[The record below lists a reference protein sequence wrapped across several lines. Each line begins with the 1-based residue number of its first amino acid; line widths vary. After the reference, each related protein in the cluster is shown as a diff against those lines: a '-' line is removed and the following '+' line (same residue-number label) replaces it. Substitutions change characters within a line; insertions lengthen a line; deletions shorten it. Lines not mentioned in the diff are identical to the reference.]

1 MHTLQE
7 TYDELLEA
15 ARDGVA
21 AAAYGPDAD
30 LAGPLYEGLVD
41 AFQGLAIS
49 NVLLNY
55 DAEQFRLDLV
65 YAAGAQRQFRQVC
78 LRDQAAPLQTAI
90 SRTDA
95 LFCAVAARDEV
106 LTQDLVQLG
115 ATAWVPDGEYEDD
128 FCYHAVLS
136 RIVAPSAAGDLP
148 EVEALT
154 ERFRE
159 VVGAE
164 ASARLDLCEALAE
177 GDGRAFRIAFDAL
190 LAEREAWV
198 EEMASVRFMD
208 PFFQTTRH
216 LFVEGV
222 ALLAVAEA
230 RGWPMDDHYAYC
242 PEVARLAPT
251 VPTPPDLFTDVVP
264 LLRDSRRRRGLD
276 T

>member
-7 TYDELLEA
+7 TYEELLEA

-21 AAAYGPDAD
+21 AAAYGPDVY

-55 DAEQFRLDLV
+55 DAEQFRTNLV

-78 LRDQAAPLQTAI
+78 LRDQTSPLQTAI

-95 LFCAVAARDEV
+95 LFCAVAARDHA
-106 LTQDLVQLG
+106 LTHDLVRLG

-128 FCYHAVLS
+128 FCYYAVLS
-136 RIVAPSAAGDLP
+136 RVVAPSASGNLP
-148 EVEALT
+148 ESDALT

-164 ASARLDLCEALAE
+164 TSARLGLCDALV
-177 GDGRAFRIAFDAL
+177 DDDDRAFRDAFDAL
-190 LAEREAWV
+190 LVERETWV
-198 EEMASVRFMD
+198 EEMAPVRFMD

-216 LFVEGV
+216 IFVEGL
-222 ALLAVAEA
+222 ALLAVADA
-230 RGWPMDDHYAYC
+230 RGWPMDDRYAFC
-242 PEVARLAPT
+242 PEIARLAPT
-251 VPTPPDLFTDVVP
+251 AQTPPDLFNDIVP
-264 LLRDSRRRRGLD
+264 LLTDSRRRRGLE